1 MRMSGQLSRFCLAG
15 ALLGIALGFSTVVSA
30 RGEVEQAIAEIRRTS
45 FGVPHIRAQDER
57 GLGYGIGYAYAQDNL
72 CLLANEI
79 VTVNGQRSRYFGP
92 EQVTLEQRSNRA
104 SDLFFS
110 WLNTPQAVSGF
121 WQAQT
126 PQVQQLVEG
135 YVAGY
140 NRALAE
146 RKAQGLPAQCASE
159 WVRPITALDL
169 VKLTRRLL
177 VEGGVGQFAEAVAGA
192 QPPKATTQ
200 ANTSMS
206 GFEVAATRQ
215 QRFALDRGSNAVAIG
230 SERSFNGRGML
241 LANPHFPW
249 VGGMRFYQMHLT
261 IPGKL
266 DVMGA
271 ALPGLPLINIGFSQ
285 HLAWTHTVDTSKHFT
300 LYRLQLDPKDPT
312 RYLLDGQSVPMSQQV
327 VTVDV
332 KQADGQVKPVSRV
345 VYGSQFGPVVQWP
358 GKLDWDNRFAYS
370 LRDANLENDR
380 VLAQWYAMNQ
390 AVTLKDLQASV
401 QRIHGIPWVNT
412 LAVDDLGQSLY
423 MNVSVVPNVD
433 AAKLARCSDPRA
445 GLKLIVL
452 DGSRSECNWSVDPKA
467 AQQGIYAADKLP
479 QLLRRDYVQN
489 SNDSAWMVNP
499 AQPLSGYSPLISQHD
514 QPLGLRARFALDRL
528 GQLGKD
534 GPVQVDELQR
544 MVMDDQVYLADQ
556 LMPDLLAF
564 CAGDLKAHALA
575 LIEVCARLKAWD
587 RTAGLDSGVGFVH
600 FQQIMKAL
608 QAVPDTWRV
617 AFDPKDPQHTPRGL
631 AIERPAVAE
640 ALRQAMLAS
649 LESVKSAGLSADSRW
664 RDVQVASQGDRQ
676 TPIHGGPAE
685 LGIYNAIQSVPGANG
700 KREVVSGTSYLQVV
714 TFDGSGPQAQGL
726 LAFSISSDPA
736 SPYSADQTQ
745 AFSKRQW
752 STLPFTEQ
760 QIKADPHYQAK
771 VIRERDEAGR
781 VATQ

>member
-1 MRMSGQLSRFCLAG
+1 MSGQLSRVGLAG
-15 ALLGIALGFSTVVSA
+15 AFLGIALGLSPVVDA
-30 RGEVEQAIAEIRRTS
+30 QDDGPQASAEIRRTR

-79 VTVNGQRSRYFGP
+79 VTVNAQRSRYFGP
-92 EQVTLEQRSNRA
+92 EQVTVEQRENRV

-135 YVAGY
+135 YAAGY

-146 RKAQGLPAQCASE
+146 RKAKGLPEQCASE

-177 VEGGVGQFAEAVAGA
+177 VEGGVGQFAEALAGA
-192 QPPKATTQ
+192 QPPQATALAATPV
-200 ANTSMS
+200 AS
-206 GFEVAATRQ
+206 FAAAATRQ
-215 QRFALDRGSNAVAIG
+215 QRFALERGSNALAVG

-271 ALPGLPLINIGFSQ
+271 ALPGLPMINIGFSQ
-285 HLAWTHTVDTSKHFT
+285 HLAWTHTVDSSKHFT

-312 RYLLDGQSVPMSQQV
+312 RYLLDGKSVPMSQQ
-327 VTVDV
+327 TVKVDI
-332 KQADGQVKPVSRV
+332 QQPDGQVQTVSRV
-345 VYGSQFGPVVQWP
+345 VYGSQFGPIVQWP
-358 GKLDWDNRFAYS
+358 GRLDWDNRFAYS

-380 VLAQWYAMNQ
+380 VLAQWYAMNK
-390 AVTLKDLQASV
+390 AVTLKDLQTAV
-401 QRIHGIPWVNT
+401 HKIQGIPWVNT
-412 LAVDDLGQSLY
+412 LAVDDQGQSLY

-433 AAKLARCSDPRA
+433 ADKLARCSDPRA
-445 GLKLIVL
+445 GLQMIVL
-452 DGSRSECNWSVDPKA
+452 DGSRSECAWSNDATAVQK
-467 AQQGIYAADKLP
+467 GIYAADKLP
-479 QLLRRDYVQN
+479 QLLRRDFVQN

-499 AQPLSGYSPLISQHD
+499 AQPLSGYSPLISQHG
-514 QPLGLRARFALDRL
+514 QPLGLRARFALERM
-528 GQLGKD
+528 GQLAKA
-534 GPVQVDELQR
+534 GPVKVEDLQH

-556 LMPDLLAF
+556 VMPDLLGV
-564 CAGDLKAHALA
+564 CAGELGLDASALA
-575 LIEVCARLKAWD
+575 EACASLKAWD
-587 RTAGLDSGVGFVH
+587 RKAGLDSGLGFVH
-600 FQQIMKAL
+600 FQQIMERL
-608 QAVPDTWRV
+608 QGLPDSWRV

-631 AIERPAVAE
+631 AIERPPVLKAVRE
-640 ALRQAMLAS
+640 AMLAS
-649 LESVKSAGLSADSRW
+649 VEAVKAAGLSQDSRW
-664 RDVQVASQGDRQ
+664 QDVQVASSGARQ
-676 TPIHGGPAE
+676 TSIHGGPGE

-714 TFDGSGPQAQGL
+714 TFDGKGPQAQGL
-726 LAFSISSDPA
+726 LAFSLSSDPS

-745 AFSKRQW
+745 AFSQKQW
-752 STLPFTEQ
+752 SVLPFTEQ
-760 QIKADPHYQAK
+760 QIKADPQYQA
-771 VIRERDEAGR
+771 VIIRERDEAGR